1 MEGMDGMEGKRGK
14 NGKSWK
20 FVAMTTF
27 FNLTKLVAHK
37 AG

>member
-1 MEGMDGMEGKRGK
+1 MERMDELCGNDGKDGK
-14 NGKSWK
+14 NGK